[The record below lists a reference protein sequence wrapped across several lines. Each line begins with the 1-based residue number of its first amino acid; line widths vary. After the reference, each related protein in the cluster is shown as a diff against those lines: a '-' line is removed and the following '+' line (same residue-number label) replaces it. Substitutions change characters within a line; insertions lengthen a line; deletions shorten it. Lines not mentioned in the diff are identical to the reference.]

1 MRINFVEF
9 GQTPIDDDEKQA
21 LIPSLNTLEELN

>member
-9 GQTPIDDDEKQA
+9 GQTPIDDEKQA